1 MKFQHLCIN
10 FLHYRDKM
18 VGTDTITATT
28 TIPTTTSR
36 PIGET
41 CYKEYRK
48 QVEEKKNNVAG
59 R

>member
-1 MKFQHLCIN
+1 
-10 FLHYRDKM
+10 M

-41 CYKEYRK
+41 CYREYRK